1 MQKSKIFKSFSI
13 RLSIG
18 FMFVLTCSVV
28 LLSVLFLFFI
38 RSLVYQSQSEELKSA
53 ETTVFACFKENYEK
67 NDFRNNKGSSLGS
80 VEIPYYLTYIIYNT
94 SSNFLLSTN
103 DPFLPQLEDT
113 KGKARHFY
121 EKNYF
126 FDGDL
131 NILYFANTHILN
143 EQQITVA
150 VAMNMDQN
158 TNSEI
163 FTKLPRVLLF
173 MAIPILL
180 LSFLISFFI
189 TKNTIK
195 PVVKITKA
203 AQSVTIEN
211 LSDLLP
217 LSGYDDEIDE
227 LSKTFNQ
234 LFLRLKRDFDRERQF
249 SSDVSHELNTP
260 LTVISGQTGLL
271 LRWGKDNPEQ
281 LEKSLNAIKT
291 EAKTMQAIIANL
303 LQISRIESGRIKPQI
318 VDVSLDYLFN
328 WLVEEFS
335 AVTPNLK
342 FNIESNKVTLKTD
355 SEMLHQILTVLISN
369 STKYAGESCTVT
381 LKAHIKNNHIIIEET
396 DDGPGFSETVLPHI
410 FERFYRIDKSRSRQM
425 GGTGLGLA
433 IVKNAVLLHGGQIA
447 VRTADSGGLQ
457 FDFTLKKQQ
466 RC

>member
-1 MQKSKIFKSFSI
+1 MHKSKILKSFSI

-18 FMFVLTCSVV
+18 FMFVLTCAVV

-38 RSLVYQSQSEELKSA
+38 RSLVYQSQSAELKSA
-53 ETTVFACFKENYEK
+53 ESIVFSHFKENSEK
-67 NDFRNNKGSSLGS
+67 KDFRNNKGSSLGS
-80 VEIPYYLTYIIYNT
+80 VEIPYYLTYIIYNSD
-94 SSNFLLSTN
+94 SSTLLSTN
-103 DPFLPQLEDT
+103 DPFLPPLEDT
-113 KGKARHFY
+113 KGKARHFFK
-121 EKNYF
+121 KNYF

-150 VAMNMDQN
+150 VAMNMDQT

-163 FTKLPRVLLF
+163 FTRLPRALLF
-173 MAIPILL
+173 MTIPILL

-217 LSGYDDEIDE
+217 LSGCDDEIDE

-234 LFLRLKRDFDRERQF
+234 LFLRLKRDFERERQF

-281 LEKSLNAIKT
+281 LEKSLKAIKT

-318 VDVSLDYLFN
+318 GEVSLESLFN

-335 AVTPNLK
+335 AVAPNLK
-342 FNIESNKVTLKTD
+342 FNIESNKISLKTD

-369 STKYAGESCTVT
+369 SVKYAGDSCTVT
-381 LKAHIKNNHIIIEET
+381 LKACFENKHLIIEET
-396 DDGPGFSETVLPHI
+396 DDGPGFSESALPHI
-410 FERFYRIDKSRSRQM
+410 FERFYRADEAHSRKIS
-425 GGTGLGLA
+425 GSGLGLA
-433 IVKNAVLLHGGQIA
+433 IAQTLCTALGAKIKARNMVPHGAG
-447 VRTADSGGLQ
+447 
-457 FDFTLKKQQ
+457 FTIEF
-466 RC
+466 